1 MLFLDE
7 VKEITIESELY
18 KHIVKI
24 RDNLEKMI
32 DVQYAKRETL
42 TQVLDEIANIDEIN
56 MEDTQELLSV
66 IEDIRSIL
74 SRINYNIEG
83 IKELIEDISGIQDRL
98 DNIIDQNVED
108 NLLKKD
114 IEYFYI
120 LYIEKTNM
128 IEDTNLSYENIIM
141 RAYKFIFLLV
151 SKLNGERQSKD
162 IIEKLVNSDKV
173 LDFNNEQD
181 NVDDKNIIKDNVAFE
196 MEKKEENII
205 EDIKKENNQIFKSFI
220 IESNKEDSDEVGV
233 NENKEIIH
241 ENMKSQEIVQE
252 ESKINNNENVCE
264 EKNGK
269 KVSCEEMRSKEDT
282 CEKMNDK
289 RYDCEEKINK
299 KEIME
304 ESKKNILK
312 DNKFLIISQVQN
324 KVFLPY
330 KVSDLKREYNE
341 KRNKFSSIQDMI
353 SSEYVVPLNKYKNPV
368 IARFKEAYSLMR
380 DKEDATFSEALDLAL
395 EVTFK
400 SNLNPAVITACNNL
414 SELDQFLDCLEEN
427 KLDKFNIF
435 KVEYEGLPSIK

>member
-66 IEDIRSIL
+66 IEDIRNIL

-83 IKELIEDISGIQDRL
+83 IKELIEDISGVQDRL
-98 DNIIDQNVED
+98 DNIIDHNVED

-128 IEDTNLSYENIIM
+128 IEDTNLSYENIII

-151 SKLNGERQSKD
+151 SKLNGEKQSKE
-162 IIEKLVNSDKV
+162 IIEKLVNSDKA
-173 LDFNNEQD
+173 LDFNNKQD
-181 NVDDKNIIKDNVAFE
+181 NVDEKNMIEDNSVFE
-196 MEKKEENII
+196 IEEKEEDII
-205 EDIKKENNQIFKSFI
+205 EDIKKENNQIFKSFK
-220 IESNKEDSDEVGV
+220 IESNIEDSNEVEA
-233 NENKEIIH
+233 NENEEIIQ
-241 ENMKSQEIVQE
+241 ENMESQEIVQD
-252 ESKINNNENVCE
+252 ESKINDKENICK
-264 EKNGK
+264 EKIDEK
-269 KVSCEEMRSKEDT
+269 DTCKEMSSKEDN

-289 RYDCEEKINK
+289 INACEDKINK
-299 KEIME
+299 E
-304 ESKKNILK
+304 ESTKNILK

-330 KVSDLKREYNE
+330 KVSDLKRKYNE